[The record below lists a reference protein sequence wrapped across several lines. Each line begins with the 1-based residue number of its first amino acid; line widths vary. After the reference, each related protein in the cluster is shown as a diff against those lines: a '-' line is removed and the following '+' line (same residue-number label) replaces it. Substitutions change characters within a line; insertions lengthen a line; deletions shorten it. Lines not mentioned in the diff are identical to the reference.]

1 MRHVDPSDRSAVKKT
16 YDSYQGE
23 GCQYYIDISKAFDSV
38 VYDKLCS
45 KLSLFGFIGKLL
57 LLGIPGLRVRIGS
70 CLSEAC
76 DVISD
81 VPPGTPLGTVL
92 FLLFIKDLEELF
104 YSNITVKLFADDV
117 KIYIVINDIVDVNM
131 SQKGLDSPADWSDK

>member
-1 MRHVDPSDRSAVKKT
+1 
-16 YDSYQGE
+16 
-23 GCQYYIDISKAFDSV
+23 
-38 VYDKLCS
+38 
-45 KLSLFGFIGKLL
+45 

-70 CLSEAC
+70 CLSETC

-81 VPPGTPLGTVL
+81 VPPGTPMGTVL

-131 SQKGLDSPADWSDK
+131 SQKGLDSLADWSDK